1 MAYDDSGIFDGASL
15 HSTDYVMAPAEVMT
29 KPKMLLANLFDDQ
42 DGNLI
47 SEGEFTID
55 MAALA
60 LCN

>member
-1 MAYDDSGIFDGASL
+1 
-15 HSTDYVMAPAEVMT
+15 MAPAEVMT

-55 MAALA
+55 DGSLGVMQLK
-60 LCN
+60 

>member
-1 MAYDDSGIFDGASL
+1 
-15 HSTDYVMAPAEVMT
+15 MAPAEVMT